1 MQRQA
6 IDYGDE
12 HYVSMAVPAAS
23 CYLCYDMLGHCN
35 TWTSRSIAGM
45 MCNLVTK
52 ILIVKT
58 FEKLREISIC
68 FCISNINH
76 VGIT

>member
-35 TWTSRSIAGM
+35 TGTSRSIAGM
-45 MCNLVTK
+45 YDATL
-52 ILIVKT
+52 
-58 FEKLREISIC
+58 
-68 FCISNINH
+68 
-76 VGIT
+76 